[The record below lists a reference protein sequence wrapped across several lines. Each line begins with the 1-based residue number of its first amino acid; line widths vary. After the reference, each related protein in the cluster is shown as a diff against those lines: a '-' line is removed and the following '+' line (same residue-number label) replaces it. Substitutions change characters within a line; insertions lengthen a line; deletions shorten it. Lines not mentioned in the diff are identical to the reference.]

1 MCKYSYQCKL
11 CGIQIE
17 VKAEQQNVQDVMV
30 ELASECPSL
39 DIIAQAPI
47 SLDAIYELMVPK
59 ERSLLMQLLKEH
71 SHPEDCSVYDSVVDA
86 IGKALGRYYEIA

>member
-39 DIIAQAPI
+39 DIIAQAPL
-47 SLDAIYELMVPK
+47 SLDAMYELMVPK
-59 ERSLLMQLLKEH
+59 ES
-71 SHPEDCSVYDSVVDA
+71 PADA
-86 IGKALGRYYEIA
+86 IVERTFPPRRLFCI